1 VHITVLPQKYEEAPE
16 SALVVAH
23 LPESARIWFEDR
35 PTQQTGILRQFLSP
49 PLTPGMH
56 YTYTVRVQWYEDGQ
70 WVSQVHSFPVHSGG
84 IHCIDV
90 IPTKSQAVEKAVAAN
105 LAKLEPEDRKAAEA
119 QRFCAVQE
127 GIRLGAMGV
136 PVKVTVKGQPVFLCC
151 KGCEEKAKAAPDQ
164 TLAKAK
170 RLKGKSTS
178 APSP

>member
-1 VHITVLPQKYEEAPE
+1 VHITVLPQKYEESPE

-23 LPESARIWFEDR
+23 LPADARIWFEDQ
-35 PTQQTGILRQFLSP
+35 PTQQSGTLRQFLSP
-49 PLTPGMH
+49 PLTPGKNH
-56 YTYTVRVQWYEDGQ
+56 TYTVRVQWYEDGQ
-70 WVSQVHSFPVHSGG
+70 WVNQVHSFPVHAGG

-136 PVKVTVKGQPVFLCC
+136 PVKITVKGQPVFLCC
-151 KGCEEKAKAAPDQ
+151 QACAKKAQSSPERTLEQVKKNKARSA
-164 TLAKAK
+164 
-170 RLKGKSTS
+170 
-178 APSP
+178 APSPR